1 MAFAIF
7 FLIQSRQNFGRCQKD
22 ESVFEQNMW
31 RNKDENRILKKLIL
45 KREYQ
50 YQDWGFTLTGGWDKG
65 QWIGT
70 VKIFKF

>member
-1 MAFAIF
+1 
-7 FLIQSRQNFGRCQKD
+7 
-22 ESVFEQNMW
+22 MW